1 MPMIYFCT
9 CDKIQTVKSV
19 NDTTHN
25 QNACVFRSSCH
36 SMHTVLAAVLTGQ
49 CHMLPYRHI

>member
-25 QNACVFRSSCH
+25 QHACVFRSSCH